1 MTPATSAR
9 PHGVARATA
18 RWAARLAVVLVG
30 AWLGI
35 LLLGRVSAPIGPFD
49 ATIAFRPWGGGAALD
64 VPPLGALQ
72 VDAYDGPLRLE
83 IQLSRV
89 DELRASSTRSAP
101 TCGPPSSGWRG

>member
-1 MTPATSAR
+1 MTEPTTAR
-9 PHGVARATA
+9 RAGLRAVARGVG
-18 RWAARLAVVLVG
+18 RWTVRLAVVLAG

-49 ATIAFRPWGGGAALD
+49 ATVAFRPFGGGAALD
-64 VPPLGALQ
+64 IPPLGALQ

-89 DELRASSTRSAP
+89 DEIRATQLATDP
-101 TCGPPSSGWRG
+101 A